1 MKRKIRQVACIGMAL
16 LLCLGF
22 VGCGQEEKTTDT
34 YIWPLGTSSPEDTV
48 TQVYAEKFAEEVD
61 RLSGGKMQI
70 DIYPNSTIG
79 NDSELLDS
87 CEEGDIPFVIQNT
100 APQSSVMPKIAVF
113 DLPCVFS
120 TIEEARKA
128 VDNPEFYSEIETIYN
143 GSGYELLGIA
153 DQGFRVM
160 TTNQKIETI
169 ADFKGQK
176 IRTMENPYHLA
187 FWQALGANPTPMAF
201 SEVYIGLQQKTID
214 AEENPVEV
222 IVSGKLYEQ
231 QDYIVETN
239 HLPHYITLIMNQ
251 DLFKKL
257 DAQQQEILE
266 EAAKTATAYARKQ
279 ADERVEDR
287 LDAIIASGTEIVTL
301 DDEFREEMKEASNGI
316 YEEIREELGDD
327 LVDLYIGE

>member
-1 MKRKIRQVACIGMAL
+1 MKNLHLSFLFPAIGITL
-16 LLCLGF
+16 LLT
-22 VGCGQEEKTTDT
+22 GCSSSSDGTQR
-34 YIWPLGTSSPEDTV
+34 YSWPLATASPEDTV
-48 TQVYAEKFAEEVD
+48 TQIFAEKFAEEVSA
-61 RLSGGKMQI
+61 LSDGRMKIQV
-70 DIYPNSTIG
+70 YANSTLG
-79 NDSELLDS
+79 GDRDLLETCAD
-87 CEEGDIPFVIQNT
+87 GDIPFIVQNT
-100 APQSSVMPKIAVF
+100 APQVSFMNDLAVF
-113 DLPCVFS
+113 DLPCVFDTLEDCRA
-120 TIEEARKA
+120 TI
-128 VDNPEFYSEIETIYN
+128 DDPEFYRLISDVYTD
-143 GSGYELLGIA
+143 GGYHLLGMA

-160 TTNQKIETI
+160 STNKPVESLT
-169 ADFKGQK
+169 DFKGQK

-251 DLFKKL
+251 DLFQKL

-279 ADERVEDR
+279 ADERVENR